1 MTVRNTY
8 EYENGPH
15 SVYGFRTGRFD
26 FGINTTFI
34 IYRIGGTL
42 IDAGPSNQWPT
53 IKRVLKPIDIHTL
66 LITHHHEDH
75 SGNAN
80 RISKLKSLLPYAPLL
95 GQEKLAKGYPTPLLQ
110 KLIWG
115 SPLKVQTQTLPETLI
130 INDGTPSQAE
140 VIAIPT
146 PGHAKDLTCLF
157 FPKQKYLFSGD
168 MYISKSLKYLRSDEN
183 LQQLITSLETLI
195 ELDFKIL
202 FCPHRGIVEQGK
214 QALEEKLENLL
225 TLCRESQALM
235 AQGLDEAEIV
245 VQLLGPEDRLAKISK
260 FNISKGNLIR
270 QAMLYNLSPSV

>member
-8 EYENGPH
+8 EYENGPY

-34 IYRIGGTL
+34 IYRIGETL
-42 IDAGPSNQWPT
+42 IDAGPTNQWST
-53 IKRVLKPIDIHTL
+53 IKRVLKPLAIKTL

-80 RISKLKSLLPYAPLL
+80 RISKLKKLTPYAPLL
-95 GQEKLAKGYPTPLLQ
+95 GQDKLAKGYPTPLIQ

-115 SPLKVQTQTLPETLI
+115 SPLKVHTQTLPESLI
-130 INDGTPSQAE
+130 VNDNSDSQVE

-157 FPKQKYLFSGD
+157 LPEQKYLFSGD
-168 MYISKSLKYLRSDEN
+168 MYISKSLKYLRADEN
-183 LQQLITSLETLI
+183 LTQLIDSLRKLI
-195 ELDFKIL
+195 NLDFEIL

-214 QALEEKLENLL
+214 KALEEKLENLL
-225 TLCRESQALM
+225 DLCNKSQKLM
-235 AQGLDEAEIV
+235 QDGLDEERIV
-245 VQLLGPEDRLAKISK
+245 NELLGPEDGLAKISK

-270 QAMLYNLSPSV
+270 QAMTFDQF

>member
-1 MTVRNTY
+1 MAVRNTY
-8 EYENGPH
+8 DHINGPH
-15 SVYGFRTGRFD
+15 SVHGFRTGRFD

-34 IYRIGGTL
+34 IYRLGETL
-42 IDAGPSNQWPT
+42 IDAGPTNQWSA
-53 IKRVLKPIDIHTL
+53 IKRVLKPLSIKTL

-80 RISKLKSLLPYAPLL
+80 RISKLKKLLPYAPLL

-115 SPLKVQTQTLPETLI
+115 SPLKVKTQTLTEELI
-130 INDGTPSQAE
+130 INEGSESQAT

-157 FPKQKYLFSGD
+157 FPEQKYLFSGD
-168 MYISKSLKYLRSDEN
+168 MYISKSLKYLRADEN
-183 LQQLITSLETLI
+183 LTQLIDSLRKLI
-195 ELDFKIL
+195 NLDFEIL

-214 QALEEKLENLL
+214 KALEEKLENLL
-225 TLCRESQALM
+225 ALCHNSQKLM
-235 AQGLDEAEIV
+235 QDGLDEEEIINK
-245 VQLLGPEDRLAKISK
+245 LLGPEDRLAKISK

-270 QAMLYNLSPSV
+270 QAMTFNQF

>member
-1 MTVRNTY
+1 MSVRNTY
-8 EYENGPH
+8 DYKNGPH

-34 IYRIGGTL
+34 IYRLGETL
-42 IDAGPSNQWPT
+42 IDAGPTNQWPT
-53 IKRVLKPIDIHTL
+53 IKRVLKPLSIKTL

-80 RISKLKSLLPYAPLL
+80 RISKLKKLLPYAPLL
-95 GQEKLAKGYPTPLLQ
+95 GQEKLAKGYPTPLIQ

-115 SPLKVQTQTLPETLI
+115 SPLKVKTQTLPEELI
-130 INDGTPSQAE
+130 INEGSESQTT

-157 FPKQKYLFSGD
+157 FPQQKYLFSGD

-183 LQQLITSLETLI
+183 LSQLIDSLKKLI
-195 ELDFKIL
+195 ALDFEIL
-202 FCPHRGIVEQGK
+202 FCPHRGIVIEGK
-214 QALEEKLENLL
+214 QALEDKLQNLL
-225 TLCRESQALM
+225 TLCSQSQELM
-235 AQGLDEAEIV
+235 QQGLSEADIV
-245 VQLLGPEDRLAKISK
+245 VKLLGPEDGLAKLSK

-270 QAMLYNLSPSV
+270 QAMCHPLD

>member
-8 EYENGPH
+8 CYENGPH

-26 FGINTTFI
+26 FGINTSFI
-34 IYRIGGTL
+34 IYRLGETL

-53 IKRVLKPIDIHTL
+53 IKRVLKPLTISKL

-80 RISKLKSLLPYAPLL
+80 RIAKLKKLTPYAPKL

-115 SPLKVQTQTLPETLI
+115 SPLKVVTQTLPEQLT
-130 INDGTPSQAE
+130 INPNQTSQAQ

-157 FPKQKYLFSGD
+157 LPEQKYLFSGD
-168 MYISKSLKYLRSDEN
+168 MYISKSLKYLRADED
-183 LQQLITSLETLI
+183 LAQLIASLRTLI
-195 ELDFKIL
+195 ALDFEVL
-202 FCPHRGIVEQGK
+202 FCPHRGIVEKGK
-214 QALEEKLENLL
+214 QALQEKLDNLL
-225 TLCRESQALM
+225 NLCRQSQALM
-235 AQGLDEAEIV
+235 QQGLNEKEIISE
-245 VQLLGPEDRLAKISK
+245 LLGPEDALAKLSR

-270 QAMLYNLSPSV
+270 QAMGYSL

>member
-8 EYENGPH
+8 EHKNGPY

-34 IYRIGGTL
+34 IYRIGDTL
-42 IDAGPSNQWPT
+42 IDAGPSNQWST
-53 IKRVLKPIDIHTL
+53 IKRVLKPLPIKTL

-80 RISKLKSLLPYAPLL
+80 RISKLKKLLPYAPSL

-115 SPLKVQTQTLPETLI
+115 SPLKVPTQTLPESLI
-130 INDGTPSQAE
+130 INENSPSQSK

-157 FPKQKYLFSGD
+157 LPEQKYLFSGD
-168 MYISKSLKYLRSDEN
+168 MYISKSLKYLRADEN
-183 LQQLITSLETLI
+183 LTQLIQSLRKLI
-195 ELDFKIL
+195 ALDFKIL
-202 FCPHRGIVEQGK
+202 FCPHRGIIEEGKEALQG
-214 QALEEKLENLL
+214 KLENLL
-225 TLCRESQALM
+225 SLCRQSQELM
-235 AQGLDEAEIV
+235 NTGLNENQIMNK
-245 VQLLGPEDRLAKISK
+245 LLGPEDGLAKLSK

-270 QAMLYNLSPSV
+270 QAMTFDDY

>member
-8 EYENGPH
+8 VYENGPY
-15 SVYGFRTGRFD
+15 SVHGFRTGRFD

-34 IYRIGGTL
+34 IYRLGETL
-42 IDAGPSNQWPT
+42 IDAGPSNQWST
-53 IKRVLKPIDIHTL
+53 IKRVLKPLPIKTL

-80 RISKLKSLLPYAPLL
+80 RISKLKKLLPYAPLL

-115 SPLKVQTQTLPETLI
+115 SPLKVKTQTLPDQLV
-130 INDGTPSQAE
+130 INEGLDCQTT
-140 VIAIPT
+140 VMAIPT

-157 FPKQKYLFSGD
+157 FPEQKYLFSGD

-183 LQQLITSLETLI
+183 LTQLIESLNTLI
-195 ELDFKIL
+195 ALDFEIL
-202 FCPHRGIVEQGK
+202 FCPHRGIVKEGK
-214 QALEEKLENLL
+214 QALQDKRQNLL
-225 TLCRESQALM
+225 TLCAKSQELLQ
-235 AQGLDEAEIV
+235 QGLTETEIV
-245 VQLLGPEDRLAKISK
+245 VKLLGPEDGLAKLSK

-270 QAMLYNLSPSV
+270 QAMRHPIDL

>member
-8 EYENGPH
+8 EHKNGPY

-34 IYRIGGTL
+34 IYRIGDTL
-42 IDAGPSNQWPT
+42 IDAGPSNQWST
-53 IKRVLKPIDIHTL
+53 IKRVLKPLPIQTL

-80 RISKLKSLLPYAPLL
+80 RISKLKKLLPYAPSL

-115 SPLKVQTQTLPETLI
+115 SPLKVQTQTLPESLI
-130 INDGTPSQAE
+130 INENSPSQSK

-157 FPKQKYLFSGD
+157 LPEQKYLFSGD
-168 MYISKSLKYLRSDEN
+168 MYISKSLKYLRADEN
-183 LQQLITSLETLI
+183 LTQLIQSLRKLI
-195 ELDFKIL
+195 ALDFKIL
-202 FCPHRGIVEQGK
+202 FCPHRGIIEEGKEALQG
-214 QALEEKLENLL
+214 KLENLL
-225 TLCRESQALM
+225 MLCRQSQELM
-235 AQGLDEAEIV
+235 STGLNENQIMNK
-245 VQLLGPEDRLAKISK
+245 LLGPEDGLAKLSK

-270 QAMLYNLSPSV
+270 QAMTFDDY

>member
-8 EYENGPH
+8 CYENGPH
-15 SVYGFRTGRFD
+15 TVHGFRTGRFD
-26 FGINTTFI
+26 FGINTSFI
-34 IYRIGGTL
+34 IYRIGETL

-53 IKRVLKPIDIHTL
+53 IKRVLKPLSISAL

-80 RISKLKSLLPYAPLL
+80 RIAKLKKLTPYAPKL

-115 SPLKVQTQTLPETLI
+115 SPLKVVTQTLPEQLI
-130 INDGTPSQAE
+130 INPNQASQAQ

-157 FPKQKYLFSGD
+157 LPEQKYLFSGD
-168 MYISKSLKYLRSDEN
+168 MYISKSLKYLRADED
-183 LQQLITSLETLI
+183 LSQLITSLRTLI
-195 ELDFKIL
+195 ALDFEIL
-202 FCPHRGIVEQGK
+202 FCPHRGIVENGK
-214 QALEEKLENLL
+214 QALQEKLENLL
-225 TLCRESQALM
+225 NLCRQSQALM
-235 AQGLDEAEIV
+235 QQGFIEEEIIAE
-245 VQLLGPEDRLAKISK
+245 LLGPEDALAKLSR

-270 QAMLYNLSPSV
+270 QAMHYSL

>member
-8 EYENGPH
+8 LYENGPY
-15 SVYGFRTGRFD
+15 SVHGFRTGRFD

-34 IYRIGGTL
+34 IYRIGETL
-42 IDAGPSNQWPT
+42 IDAGPTNQWST
-53 IKRVLKPIDIHTL
+53 IKRVLKPLAIKTL

-80 RISKLKSLLPYAPLL
+80 RISKLKKLTPYAPLL
-95 GQEKLAKGYPTPLLQ
+95 GQDKLAKGYPTPLIQ

-115 SPLKVQTQTLPETLI
+115 SPLKVQTQTLPESLI
-130 INDGTPSQAE
+130 VNENSDSQVE

-157 FPKQKYLFSGD
+157 LPEQKYLFSGD
-168 MYISKSLKYLRSDEN
+168 MYISKSLKYLRADEN
-183 LQQLITSLETLI
+183 LTQLIDSLRKLI
-195 ELDFKIL
+195 KLDFEIL

-214 QALEEKLENLL
+214 KALEEKLENLL
-225 TLCRESQALM
+225 DLCNKSQKLM
-235 AQGLDEAEIV
+235 HDGLDEEQIV
-245 VQLLGPEDRLAKISK
+245 NKLLGPEDGLAKMSK

-270 QAMLYNLSPSV
+270 QAMTFDQF